1 MMLDFSI
8 ISLLFDVVEEE
19 EEEEEDTVV
28 FSGAVFL

>member
-1 MMLDFSI
+1 MMLDFSL

-19 EEEEEDTVV
+19 EDDTIV